1 VEVALGKK
9 KSIRVLLGTRIPI
22 LGKVTL
28 RCRAGHVF
36 RLEEAEFLIDA
47 ITGKKYVLCPHC
59 HIVAYASKYDYDLDM
74 SDVVKDFA
82 HGLANQQQEE
92 KREDKTQK
100 ALADSISDLSSKLST
115 LIDKIQ
121 SLEKRL
127 AELEN
132 KVSEQTQLSI
142 EEVEEAQ

>member
-1 VEVALGKK
+1 MKK
-9 KSIRVLLGTRIPI
+9 KKGIRIWLGTQVPI

-59 HIVAYASKYDYDLDM
+59 HTAAYASRFDHDLDM
-74 SDVVKDFA
+74 SDVVKEFA
-82 HGLANQQQEE
+82 EGLSSKREERSEE
-92 KREDKTQK
+92 KAQR